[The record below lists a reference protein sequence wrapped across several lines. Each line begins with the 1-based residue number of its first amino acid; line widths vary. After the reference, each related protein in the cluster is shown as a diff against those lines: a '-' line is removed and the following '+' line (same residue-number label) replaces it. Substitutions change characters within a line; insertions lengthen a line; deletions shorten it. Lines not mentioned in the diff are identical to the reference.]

1 MDTQDNPADDLTK
14 GKPLLALADFSF
26 CSQGPL
32 FFQQSAE
39 HWSVKPE
46 HATVVGSSELKGITF
61 CCFMAMEL
69 NISIP
74 DASQFSMWNELVET
88 TQQACQDAQ
97 GVVVDLGHGQP
108 ISHCRCRDPTVEGVS
123 SP

>member
-1 MDTQDNPADDLTK
+1 MDTQNNSTDDIAK

-32 FFQQSAE
+32 FLQQSAE
-39 HWSVKPE
+39 HWLMKPE

-61 CCFMAMEL
+61 CCFTTIEL

-74 DASQFSMWNELVET
+74 DASQFSMWNKLVET
-88 TQQACQDAQ
+88 TRKHVRMLK
-97 GVVVDLGHGQP
+97 GL
-108 ISHCRCRDPTVEGVS
+108 
-123 SP
+123 